1 MSARTIMIDWSKKR
15 LSHLLVQKG
24 RQEGIIPEYIHSIDV
39 LGQPSGAK
47 RRNKIHQYHV
57 DGENLRDVA
66 EEYSDGEERCQR
78 EIVDPIGEILAE
90 KLGIIARVD
99 FWPKNI
105 MVGPETAQK
114 IKKALQGG
122 LPFQLDSEDAI
133 YVNIDPDHW
142 HFEGKKVKSLLSH
155 KDIPIFARLK

>member
-1 MSARTIMIDWSKKR
+1 MFDWSKKR
-15 LSHLLVQKG
+15 LSHLLIQKG

-66 EEYSDGEERCQR
+66 EKYNDGEERCQI
-78 EIVDPIGEILAE
+78 EIIDPIEKILSE

-105 MVGPETAQK
+105 MISPRTAQK
-114 IKKALQGG
+114 VEKALKEGI
-122 LPFQLDSEDAI
+122 PFDLDSEDAV
-133 YVNIDPDHW
+133 YVNIDPDHC
-142 HFEGKKVKSLLSH
+142 HFEGKKIKSFLSRE
-155 KDIPIFARLK
+155 DIPIFARLK

>member
-1 MSARTIMIDWSKKR
+1 M
-15 LSHLLVQKG
+15 
-24 RQEGIIPEYIHSIDV
+24 
-39 LGQPSGAK
+39 
-47 RRNKIHQYHV
+47 

-66 EEYSDGEERCQR
+66 EEYSDGEERCQV
-78 EIVDPIGEILAE
+78 EIIDPIGEILAE

-114 IKKALQGG
+114 VKKALKEG
-122 LPFQLDSEDAI
+122 LPFQFDSEDAV
-133 YVNIDPDHW
+133 YVNIDPDYW
-142 HFEGKKVKSLLSH
+142 HFEGEKVKSLLSH

>member
-1 MSARTIMIDWSKKR
+1 MFDWSKKR
-15 LSHLLVQKG
+15 LSHLLIQKG
-24 RQEGIIPEYIHSIDV
+24 KQDGIIPEYVHSIDV

-66 EEYSDGEERCQR
+66 EKYDNGEERCQT
-78 EIVDPIGEILAE
+78 EIIDPIEHILAE
-90 KLGIIARVD
+90 KLGIITRVD

-105 MVGPETAQK
+105 MIAPETAQK
-114 IKKALQGG
+114 ITKALKKGI
-122 LPFQLDSEDAI
+122 PFDLDSEDAI

-142 HFEGKKVKSLLSH
+142 HFKGEKVKKLLPLR
-155 KDIPIFARLK
+155 DIPIFARLK